1 VAHRTVSG
9 TPGRALLELT
19 TLGIYQGTL
28 HYNSSDGPM
37 CTGHVRWANGATVT
51 CAQRTTAKAHSASQ
65 MSGCEVRTHRTCPV
79 CHQTVRCSYRTKG
92 FNGRQLQTQQACL
105 RGMHRT
111 VNSTCPVHHRTV
123 RCAHRQQK
131 QPTARKWLEA
141 INPPPNHL
149 LQWHPSFMKLTF
161 NTRAIAFTPRHI
173 PEIKSSPSLQINSIH

>member
-1 VAHRTVSG
+1 
-9 TPGRALLELT
+9 
-19 TLGIYQGTL
+19 
-28 HYNSSDGPM
+28 
-37 CTGHVRWANGATVT
+37 
-51 CAQRTTAKAHSASQ
+51 

-141 INPPPNHL
+141 INPPPP
-149 LQWHPSFMKLTF
+149 QPPPSMASKFYE
-161 NTRAIAFTPRHI
+161 AHI
-173 PEIKSSPSLQINSIH
+173 QYKSNSIHSKAHSRDQILSKPPNQFNSLVT